1 MKLENKNA
9 IYNIL
14 GIVCLNGIQFFSIP
28 VFTRILGPEQYG
40 IVSVYNT
47 WVGIF
52 SIIFGL
58 QVHGSIG
65 AAIIR
70 FKGKEVK
77 EYLSTILV
85 TGILFSSFF
94 LLISHFFSKPISNLL
109 LMPQTVLH
117 LMFIQSIGIFI
128 ITFAGSAFIF
138 YKKSKNNFMINIIT
152 AISTTV
158 LSLFL
163 SIYYFPSEF
172 RYLGKIYGSVIPI
185 ALIAVAITVYF
196 IKESCCHFNFR
207 YVKFCLPLSI
217 PLIFHGLSQ
226 IVLSQSDR
234 IMLQHMLGN
243 ELTGIYSFMI
253 SFSGVLVAVYGAL
266 NNTWVPFYYDD
277 LKAKALDKIDV
288 RTKNY
293 IFIYS
298 IIVIV
303 FSLWAP
309 EVIKIFVP
317 PSFWIAIDLLPFF
330 VLGNYFNFLYS
341 FPVNFEFFHKTTY
354 TVAIGTI
361 GAAVIN
367 IAANY
372 ILIPYMGILGA
383 ALATLLSYILLFAFH
398 EVIATYILPYPYH
411 YSMKNFWLGII
422 VVVTCVMG
430 ASILKEFI
438 LIRWSI
444 GLLLVCIWFY
454 TIYQRRSLF

>member
-14 GIVCLNGIQFFSIP
+14 GTVCLNGIQFFSIP
-28 VFTRILGPEQYG
+28 IFTRILGPEQYG
-40 IVSVYNT
+40 IIAVYTT

-65 AAIIR
+65 TAKIR
-70 FKGKEVK
+70 FEEKELK
-77 EYLSTILV
+77 EYLSTILI
-85 TGILFSSFF
+85 TGLMFSFF
-94 LLISHFFSKPISNLL
+94 CLLIFCFFSEEFSILL
-109 LMPQTVLH
+109 LMPKTVLY
-117 LMFIQSIGIFI
+117 LMVIQSIGTFI
-128 ITFAGSAFIF
+128 ITFAGIAFIF
-138 YKKSKNNFMINIIT
+138 YKKSQNSFMINVMT
-152 AISTTV
+152 AISTTIF
-158 LSLFL
+158 SLFL
-163 SIYYFPSEF
+163 CLYYFPSEF
-172 RYLGKIYGSVIPI
+172 RYFGKIYGSAI
-185 ALIAVAITVYF
+185 AIILIAACATVYF
-196 IKESCCHFNFR
+196 IKGSWYRFNFR
-207 YVKFCLPLSI
+207 YVKFCLPVSI

>member
-1 MKLENKNA
+1 MRVENKNA
-9 IYNIL
+9 VYNIL
-14 GIVCLNGIQFFSIP
+14 GTVCLNGIQFFSIP
-28 VFTRILGPEQYG
+28 IFTRVLGPEQYG
-40 IVSVYNT
+40 IVSVYTT
-47 WVGIF
+47 WVSIF

-58 QVHGSIG
+58 QVQGSIG
-65 AAIIR
+65 TAIARLEKKEI
-70 FKGKEVK
+70 KG
-77 EYLSTILV
+77 YLSTILI
-85 TGILFSSFF
+85 TGLLFSFFCLLIF
-94 LLISHFFSKPISNLL
+94 LLFSEVISKLL
-109 LMPQTVLH
+109 LMSHTVLY
-117 LMFIQSIGIFI
+117 LMVIQSIG
-128 ITFAGSAFIF
+128 TFVIAFSGIAFVF
-138 YKKSKNNFMINIIT
+138 YKKAKNSFMINVTT

-158 LSLFL
+158 LSLLL
-163 SIYYFPSEF
+163 SLYYFQPEI
-172 RYLGKIYGSVIPI
+172 RYLGKMYGMVIPI
-185 ALIAVAITVYF
+185 ILIATGITVYF
-196 IKESCCHFNFR
+196 IKENWRCFNFN
-207 YVKFCLPLSI
+207 YIKFCLPLSI

-226 IVLSQSDR
+226 IILSHSDR

-243 ELTGIYSFMI
+243 EETGIYSFMI
-253 SFSGVLVAVYGAL
+253 SFSGVLIAIYGAL

-277 LKAKALDKIDV
+277 LKAKALDKIDA

-383 ALATLLSYILLFAFH
+383 ALATFLSYILLFAFH
-398 EVIATYILPYPYH
+398 EVIATYILPYNYH
-411 YSMKNFWLGII
+411 YSMKNFWLGI
-422 VVVTCVMG
+422 VAVVTCVMG

-454 TIYQRRSLF
+454 SIYQRRSLF